1 MNDLEICKRI
11 AEIEGESV
19 VVFDDFCIIDELLH
33 TLNSI
38 RQCDDDSFMCA
49 LISTQYNPL
58 TDDGLCFR
66 LMDKYNVLRE
76 GTGTVFYRCVI
87 ANYGNGPEYYRATAE
102 TLNKAVCLTIIEAN
116 KNEN

>member
-1 MNDLEICKRI
+1 MNELTICKRI
-11 AEIEGESV
+11 AELEG
-19 VVFDDFCIIDELLH
+19 FDF
-33 TLNSI
+33 TLSNNKVNAKPFTVTDTFDCCHMGFI
-38 RQCDDDSFMCA
+38 F
-49 LISTQYNPL
+49 NPL